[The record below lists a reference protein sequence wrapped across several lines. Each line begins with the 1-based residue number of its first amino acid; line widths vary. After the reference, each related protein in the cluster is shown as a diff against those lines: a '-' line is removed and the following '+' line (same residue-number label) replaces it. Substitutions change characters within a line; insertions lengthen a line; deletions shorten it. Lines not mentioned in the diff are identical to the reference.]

1 MTRSTLTLRHAALAS
16 TAVLVLA
23 LAGCSDDNG
32 NFDIT
37 SQIGPDPVLPEP
49 SQSLL
54 PDLKVAEVV
63 GWGENETPDVL
74 EGFTITAYARDLAN
88 PRTVHTLPNGDVLV
102 VQSKA
107 PPGKPVERPKDVIR
121 DFIMAFAAGSGG
133 DDKPTNLITL
143 LRDTDRDGT
152 VDERHDLLTDLNSPF
167 GLAFADDTLYVAAA
181 DAVLAYDYQLGQNE
195 ITTPPRVLTPL
206 PGGPIN
212 HHWTKDLALS
222 PDGRF
227 LYASVGSNSNAGE
240 RGLEAEKGRA
250 AIWQID
256 RETGASRVYASGLR
270 NPNGLTFN
278 PESGALW
285 TVVNERDELGP
296 NLVPDYMTSVQDRG
310 FYGWPWSYFG
320 QHVDP
325 RLHPPRPDMVEQAI
339 KPDYA
344 LSSHVA
350 ALGLAFSM
358 GMAMPEEYA
367 NGAFVGNRGSW
378 NRDQFNGYKVLYV
391 PFENG
396 MPSGEARDVV
406 TGFLNP
412 DEEARGR
419 PVGLGFDGTGAL
431 LVADDAGNTVWR
443 VAAQNATALSEPLGT
458 DEMPPGSPVAEEQ
471 AGAAEAV
478 EGAAPAT
485 APTEGTPATET
496 PAPAAPAPDAA
507 TPPPAEDPAVAPTPD
522 APANTG
528 DGTLAPPTPPQT
540 DVPATGPEGAVQ
552 DATPAT
558 PAPAQP

>member
-1 MTRSTLTLRHAALAS
+1 MNRHTLRHAALAS
-16 TAVLVLA
+16 TAVLIIA
-23 LAGCSDDNG
+23 LTGCSDDND

-49 SQSLL
+49 SQSLV
-54 PDLKVAEVV
+54 PDLKVAPVV
-63 GWGENETPDVL
+63 GWGDNETPDVI
-74 EGFTITAYARDLAN
+74 EGFTITAYANDLAN

-121 DFIMAFAAGSGG
+121 GFIMSIASGG
-133 DDKPTNLITL
+133 GGGGKPTNLITL

-152 VDERHDLLTDLNSPF
+152 VDERHDILKDLNSPF
-167 GLAFADDTLYVAAA
+167 GLAFVDDTLYVAAA

-195 ITTPPRVLTPL
+195 ITTPPQVLTPL

-270 NPNGLTFN
+270 NPNGLAFN

-310 FYGWPWSYFG
+310 FYGWPWSYYG

-358 GMAMPEEYA
+358 GTAMPQDFA

-396 MPSGEARDVV
+396 RPTGEPRDVV
-406 TGFLNP
+406 TGFLNAE
-412 DEEARGR
+412 EEARGR
-419 PVGLGFDGTGAL
+419 PVGVGFDGTGAL
-431 LVADDAGNTVWR
+431 LIADDAGNTVWR
-443 VAAQNATALSEPLGT
+443 VAAEGATALAAPLGT
-458 DEMPPGSPVAEEQ
+458 DQMPAGSPVAAEQ
-471 AGAAEAV
+471 AAAGDAV
-478 EGAAPAT
+478 EGTAPAT
-485 APTEGTPATET
+485 GATP
-496 PAPAAPAPDAA
+496 PAPAPSTTA
-507 TPPPAEDPAVAPTPD
+507 PAEDPAVAPTPD

-540 DVPATGPEGAVQ
+540 DVPATAPEGAVQ
-552 DATPAT
+552 DARP